1 MCGRF
6 VRFRSWADLR
16 GIMTLLSPSETP
28 PELSASYNVA
38 PTQKILV
45 ARQIDDKR
53 EGVVMRW
60 GLIPSWA
67 KDKKMAQINARA
79 DSASEKPMFRSAFKK
94 RRCLI
99 LADGW
104 YEWKANGKQK
114 QPFFFRMK
122 AEEPMLFAGL
132 WETWDDD
139 DGPVETCAILTTDAN
154 DLTKEVH
161 NRMPVILAGDDA
173 LSWIEPGDDKDRLN
187 ALLRPFSPD
196 KLAYHA
202 VDSMVGNVRNNSPDC
217 IKPAV
222 SLFG

>member
-6 VRFRSWADLR
+6 VRFSSWAELR
-16 GIMTLLSPSETP
+16 KTMTLLSPSEAP

-45 ARQIDDKR
+45 AREHDGKR
-53 EGVVMRW
+53 EGAVMRW

-79 DSASEKPMFRSAFKK
+79 DTAATKPMFRSAFRK
-94 RRCLI
+94 RRCLV

-104 YEWKANGKQK
+104 YEWKTTGKQK

-122 AEEPMLFAGL
+122 EDVPMLFAGL
-132 WETWDDD
+132 WESWDDE

-161 NRMPVILAGDDA
+161 NRMPVILASDDA
-173 LSWIEPGDDKDRLN
+173 LEWIKPGDDKDKLN
-187 ALLRPFSPD
+187 ELLLPFSPE

-202 VDSMVGNVRNNSPDC
+202 VDAIVGNVRNNSPDC
-217 IKPAV
+217 IKPI
-222 SLFG
+222 